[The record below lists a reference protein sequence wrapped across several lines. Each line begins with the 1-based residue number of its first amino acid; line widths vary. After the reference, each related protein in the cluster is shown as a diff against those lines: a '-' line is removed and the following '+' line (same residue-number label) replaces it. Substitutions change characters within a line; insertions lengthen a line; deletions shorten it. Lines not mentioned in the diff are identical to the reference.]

1 MVVPTNTI
9 DPMSPKK
16 KEKVC
21 DDLTIWK
28 PWEMRERS
36 TTQLKRKEDES
47 ISSSQIAMASKKNI
61 IGLIA
66 QLINNVIFELLRIS
80 FS

>member
-1 MVVPTNTI
+1 
-9 DPMSPKK
+9 
-16 KEKVC
+16 
-21 DDLTIWK
+21 
-28 PWEMRERS
+28 
-36 TTQLKRKEDES
+36 
-47 ISSSQIAMASKKNI
+47 MASKKNI

>member
-1 MVVPTNTI
+1 
-9 DPMSPKK
+9 
-16 KEKVC
+16 
-21 DDLTIWK
+21 
-28 PWEMRERS
+28 MRERS

-61 IGLIA
+61 VELIV
-66 QLINNVIFELLRIS
+66 QLINNLIFELLGIS